1 MQQEKSEKE
10 KCATKGYL
18 IIPCY
23 YPREA
28 IKKLGAGPAIF
39 YQYLL
44 TYCHKDEHL
53 AWPSLSKISRDT
65 GFTRK
70 TVTRYYRKLYQYG
83 LIKNISKR
91 KATTGGYMRNVY
103 QLTPLTRGKNILQQG
118 NNSPNLGVNFTHTL
132 GEKLRT
138 NINHMNI
145 NHTTTKDAVVDFKKT
160 KDKGEEK
167 MKIIREKMLEFDF
180 TESFTEK
187 VLKKYPLEKVEEKL
201 ELYAEGREV
210 RNPAG
215 WFIAALR
222 EGYGE
227 EKVKDKDDMSPPRFR
242 VDTRLRREDT
252 SCSMGLP
259 RRFSPRNDRC
269 KSQNENEK
277 TLSRKEAIKQI
288 QGIRKNLMAMNG

>member
-70 TVTRYYRKLYQYG
+70 TVTRYYRKLFQYG

-91 KATTGGYMRNVY
+91 KSISGGYMRNVY
-103 QLTPLTRGKNILQQG
+103 QLTPLTRGKNTLHKGKIYHEIRE
-118 NNSPNLGVNFTHTL
+118 NFTLTP
-132 GEKLRT
+132 GKKLPY
-138 NINHMNI
+138 NNNHMNI
-145 NHTTTKDAVVDFKKT
+145 NHTTTDAVVDFNKRKN
-160 KDKGEEK
+160 KGEKK
-167 MKIIREKMLEFDF
+167 MNAIRERMLDFDF

-187 VLKKYPLEKVEEKL
+187 VLKKYPLEKVEKKL

-215 WFIAALR
+215 WFITALR

-227 EKVKDKDDMSPPRFR
+227 EKVDEIEEHNDYGNK
-242 VDTRLRREDT
+242 
-252 SCSMGLP
+252 GLP
-259 RRFSPRNDRC
+259 RRFTPRNDRC

-277 TLSRKEAIKQI
+277 TLSREEALSW
-288 QGIRKNLMAMNG
+288 IRRIRENCENAVSSM